1 MFKSFVTWLDSYISR
16 EEPATILK
24 SLVGLMAFAGL
35 LGTIFGNQAIRV
47 GAFVVVIVFVVSVIL
62 LLLADRRRLQRECA
76 THRDLVARYDNL
88 VMESSPEPLISV
100 EDWSQRVYVR
110 SNGDVREVLT
120 IKAVALR
127 EEVHFLRFHMGSAWN
142 QPERYR
148 SKVEVYARSIGID
161 GTVGPHWNVTGSW
174 LSASKMRSIVHLRSP
189 LARGEEIRLEMIRI
203 WPAKCL
209 PLMRDGAA
217 DTFTFR
223 RTDRM
228 PILRIEYQVI
238 LPTGFNATYEP
249 VGFTEPHSKITVD
262 AFTDTE
268 SRRVIACRVNDLPER
283 ITIGMRLELA

>member
-1 MFKSFVTWLDSYISR
+1 MFKSFIAWLDSYISQ

-47 GAFVVVIVFVVSVIL
+47 GAFVVVIVFAVAVIL
-62 LLLADRRRLQRECA
+62 LLLADRRRLRQECA
-76 THRDLVARYDNL
+76 THRDLVARYDDL
-88 VMESSPEPLISV
+88 VLESSPEPLISV

-110 SNGDVREVLT
+110 SNGDVREVLN

-127 EEVHFLRFHMGSAWN
+127 DEVHFLRFHMGSEWN

-148 SKVEVYARSIGID
+148 RKVEVHARSIRID
-161 GTVGPHWNVTGSW
+161 GTLGPHLHVTGSW
-174 LSASKMRSIVHLRSP
+174 ISESKLRSIVHLHAP
-189 LARGEEIRLEMIRI
+189 LAHGEQICLEMIRI

-209 PLMRDGAA
+209 PLMREGAA

-223 RTDRM
+223 RTERM
-228 PILRIEYQVI
+228 PIQRMEYHVI

-249 VGFTEPHSKITVD
+249 VGFTEPHSKISVD

-283 ITIGMRLELA
+283 KTIGMRLELA